1 MERNIKVITLGESK
15 AGKTSIINRIVS
27 KKFNDN
33 TLTTIANEVS
43 IVKWD
48 YKKKNIKLKV
58 AFMDT
63 AGQERYQDSLPKQ
76 YLRGSH
82 VVLLVFSNLKDL
94 EVLKN
99 RWYKYYKEN
108 SDTDKSKFIVVG
120 NKSDIF
126 GENEEEIKKIGGD
139 FAEDIDAFFITCS
152 AKSKDNIDN
161 LENHI
166 LTEIKR
172 IIDEGR
178 EGKKKSIK

>member
-1 MERNIKVITLGESK
+1 
-15 AGKTSIINRIVS
+15 
-27 KKFNDN
+27 
-33 TLTTIANEVS
+33 
-43 IVKWD
+43 
-48 YKKKNIKLKV
+48 
-58 AFMDT
+58 MDT
-63 AGQERYQDSLPKQ
+63 AGQERYQYTLPKQ

-94 EVLKN
+94 AELKN
-99 RWYKYYKEN
+99 RWLQYYKDN
-108 SDTDKSKFIVVG
+108 ANTDKSKFIVVG

-126 GENEEEIKKIGGD
+126 GENEEEIKRIGGD

-172 IIDEGR
+172 IIDEEEKEKKNQLNEPNNGNDIPKN
-178 EGKKKSIK
+178 EKQKLDKGKASKRKKDDGCC